1 MKRGHLALGIAL
13 VTVLGAAAWWGV
25 AHFGAHDDKAADAD
39 AAVSALVTLAPARRE
54 AMAINVEAFGDIASG
69 KLETVSVAQGARIA
83 QIVVLA
89 GQRVAK
95 GELLAI
101 ADNDPAGQV
110 AYAQAASA
118 LGFADRE
125 HARID
130 GLYALQLATR
140 SQLDAAAKQVLDAQV
155 ALAAQAKLGA
165 AQGATRLT
173 APFAGVVSAL
183 SVAQGDRVAAGAAV
197 LQLGRSDRLKA
208 VLAIEPALSA
218 RVRAGLPVRL
228 SGPQDGAPAVQA
240 TITTLQ
246 DIIDAKSQM
255 RIASVDLNPAQ
266 QAGLIPGM
274 RVHALIA
281 LGKRVAWSLPR
292 QAVLTDDAGDYVFQ
306 VAKGKARRVAVRKLV
321 DTGTRYG
328 VDGPLD
334 AAQGVVVLGNY
345 ELQDGT
351 AVREAAR

>member
-1 MKRGHLALGIAL
+1 MNRGKLALGIAL
-13 VTVLGAAAWWGV
+13 VPVLAAATWWGV
-25 AHFGAHDDKAADAD
+25 THFGAHEDKAADAD
-39 AAVSALVTLAPARRE
+39 AVSALVTLAPARRE
-54 AMAINVEAFGDIASG
+54 EMAQTVEAFGDIASG

-95 GELLAI
+95 GELLAVV
-101 ADNDPAGQV
+101 DNDPTGQ
-110 AYAQAASA
+110 ATYAQAASA
-118 LGFADRE
+118 LGFAERE

-130 GLYALQLATR
+130 GLFALQLATR
-140 SQLDAAAKQVLDAQV
+140 SQLDAAAKQVIDAKAAV
-155 ALAAQAKLGA
+155 AAQAKLGA
-165 AQGATRLT
+165 AQGETRLT

-197 LQLGRSDRLKA
+197 LQLGRSDHLKA
-208 VLAIEPALSA
+208 MLAIEPALA
-218 RVRAGLPVRL
+218 TQLHAGLPVSL
-228 SGPQDGAPAVQA
+228 SGPQDGAASVQA

-255 RIASVDLNPAQ
+255 RIATVDLNPGQ

-281 LGKRVAWSLPR
+281 LGKRQAWSVPR
-292 QAVLTDDAGDYVFQ
+292 QAVLSDDAGDYVFQ
-306 VAKGKARRVAVRKLV
+306 VAKGKAHRIAVYKLV

-328 VDGPLD
+328 IDGPLD
-334 AAQGVVVLGNY
+334 AAQDVVVLGNY
-345 ELQDGT
+345 ELQDGM